1 MSTWYN
7 RVVGDLGEIGNA
19 INYYLDQ
26 LEEARTEC
34 WVKGSLE
41 KLSAQLPGITEYR
54 FAQLQEIEAILE
66 HVSIQY
72 RKERSRVFKKYLE
85 TYNRQL
91 SSRDADKYVDGE
103 QSVISLAELVN
114 EISLLRN
121 RYLAIMKGLDTK
133 QWQIGHIT
141 RLRTAGMEDVRID

>member
-7 RVVGDLGEIGNA
+7 RVVDDLGQIVGA
-19 INYYLDQ
+19 IDYYEDQ
-26 LEEARTEC
+26 LEEARTET

-41 KLSAQLPGITEYR
+41 KLSAQLPGITEFR

-66 HVSIQY
+66 HLNIQY

-91 SSRDADKYVDGE
+91 SSRDAEKYVDGE
-103 QSVISLAELVN
+103 DSVVTLAELTNQV
-114 EISLLRN
+114 SLLRN
-121 RYLAIMKGLDTK
+121 RYLAIMKGLDQK
-133 QWQIGHIT
+133 SWQIGHIT